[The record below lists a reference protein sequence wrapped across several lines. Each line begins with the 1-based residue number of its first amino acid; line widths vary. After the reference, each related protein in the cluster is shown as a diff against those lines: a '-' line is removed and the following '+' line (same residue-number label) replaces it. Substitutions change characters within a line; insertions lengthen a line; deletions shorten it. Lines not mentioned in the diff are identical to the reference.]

1 MCNGGCISL
10 VMKPAPLHL
19 QALGAKHPEPNKTTI
34 QNQENLIKKNKPKS
48 RKPGKNQCKIKEK
61 ITPHQK
67 SLIKHQPQKKTN
79 KKP

>member
-1 MCNGGCISL
+1 MCNGGCICL

-48 RKPGKNQCKIKEK
+48 RKPGKNQFKIKEK
-61 ITPHQK
+61 YPH
-67 SLIKHQPQKKTN
+67 IKKA
-79 KKP
+79 